1 MSKMRIAVIGADQL
15 DPDHHSA
22 LNALA
27 EADKISAFALDTPPL
42 PDGLE
47 TVAQAIQQ
55 DQIDAIIYSGALSN
69 LREWACFALQNGWP
83 FYSTHPV
90 PLTIEDTVE
99 IRRQEQMARPAQLQ
113 FALTGRLHDA
123 AQVALSKANS
133 GDYGELL
140 TMRAV
145 CGGTPDEM
153 SNAPIFGLGAN
164 LLDLMQ
170 AFAGPFQDVSGFSDN
185 SGAPAGEA
193 SNIFATLRTH
203 AGLVASLHVSTT
215 QWRPTY
221 RLELGFER
229 GYLWLEGLNTQQQSF
244 GHEVLVY
251 ARSDGG
257 SVKHET
263 VDRFENSDGAAAAL
277 KGFIGRVEDP
287 SRPNLGTS
295 QQAFDTLNT
304 IQRILAAD
312 HIFDPIEE
320 RHAS

>member
-22 LNALA
+22 LNALS
-27 EADKISAFALDTPPL
+27 DSDQISAFALDTPP
-42 PDGLE
+42 PPAGLE
-47 TVAQAIQQ
+47 TLAQAVQQ
-55 DQIDAIIYSGALSN
+55 DQIDAIIYAGDLAE
-69 LREWACFALQNGWP
+69 LRVWACFALEQGWP

-99 IRRQEQMARPAQLQ
+99 IRRQEQIAHPAQLQ
-113 FALTGRLHDA
+113 FALTSRLHDA
-123 AQVALSKANS
+123 AQVALAKAKS
-133 GDYGELL
+133 GEYGQLL

-145 CGGTPDEM
+145 CGAAKDEF
-153 SNAPIFGLGAN
+153 SQAPIMGLGAS
-164 LLDLMQ
+164 LLDLMH
-170 AFAGPFQDVSGFSDN
+170 AFAGPFQDVSGFSDL
-185 SGAPAGEA
+185 STTAPGHAP
-193 SNIFATLRTH
+193 NIFATLRTH
-203 AGLVASLHVSTT
+203 SGLVASLHVSTT

-251 ARSDGG
+251 ARSDDGE
-257 SVKHET
+257 VKHET
-263 VDRFENSDGAAAAL
+263 VDRFEESDGAAAAL
-277 KGFIGRVEDP
+277 QGFLARLEDP
-287 SRPNLGTS
+287 ARPNLGTS

-312 HIFDPIEE
+312 HVFEPLEE